1 MKYRKNYLQRRSTLE
16 NENDMLSSWLH
27 DITMY
32 KQEIFMND
40 RYDHKEAI
48 MSFLKKMQKKGR
60 SKNHQELHLR
70 ASVPSPTVEC
80 AKDKW

>member
-1 MKYRKNYLQRRSTLE
+1 
-16 NENDMLSSWLH
+16 
-27 DITMY
+27 
-32 KQEIFMND
+32 MND

-60 SKNHQELHLR
+60 SKNHQEFHLR

>member
-1 MKYRKNYLQRRSTLE
+1 MKYRENYLKRRSPLE
-16 NENDMLSSWLH
+16 NENDMLSSWQH
-27 DITMY
+27 DITTY
-32 KQEIFMND
+32 KQEIFRSSETRM
-40 RYDHKEAI
+40 I
-48 MSFLKKMQKKGR
+48 VLTTWKKMQKKGR